1 MRTVSLILAIALASG
16 SAWAGTLQDVREA
29 AERSDPQWLAAQ
41 RTWKADQQI
50 RTQARGALLPNITAS
65 YSHMRNWN
73 KYEMSGAKEAEFDRI
88 TTGVQ
93 LVQPLF
99 RLDAW
104 YGYKQARAVVNASDA
119 QFAQDQ
125 QDFLLR
131 VASNYVDVL
140 RTWEGL
146 QFALANEKAIGSQ
159 LEQTQ
164 ERYNVGLV
172 PITDVQQAQSIY
184 DNAKVT
190 LIAARTQFEIARDQ
204 LQVLTGQEWLAI
216 DRLKEDLPMDGVTPA
231 DPAQWIALAQEKNPQ
246 LEAARLGAEVQHQNA
261 RVKGSTMLPRV
272 EIVGGYQHQ
281 HNIPRNDE
289 AKGGG
294 ALGMMSGYDID
305 TQGKNIGLQVTV
317 PLFMGGALNSQ
328 RKQAVL
334 QAQAADSTYELAFRN
349 ISHAARSQFRLVQTN
364 AESIKAGAQA
374 IKSAE
379 TALDAARE
387 GYKVGTN
394 TIIDVLAAESR
405 LFEAQQAYANARYNY
420 IIDSLSLKATA
431 GVLSAADLDE
441 VDSWLDSNSAID
453 LAAAP

>member
-29 AERSDPQWLAAQ
+29 AEKSDPQWLAAQ

-50 RTQARGALLPNITAS
+50 RTQARGALLPSITAS

-73 KYEMSGAKEAEFDRI
+73 EPEMSGAKEANFDQI

-104 YGYKQARAVVNASDA
+104 YGYKQANAVVSVSEA
-119 QFAQDQ
+119 QFAQDR

-131 VASNYVDVL
+131 VATEYVEVL

-146 QFALANEKAIGSQ
+146 QFALSNEKAIGSQ

-172 PITDVQQAQSIY
+172 PITDVQQARSIY
-184 DNAKVT
+184 DNAKVS

-204 LQVLTGQEWLAI
+204 LQVLTGQEWLAL
-216 DRLKEDLPMDGVTPA
+216 DGLKADLPMDGVTPA

-246 LEAARLGAEVQHQNA
+246 LEAARMGAEVQHQNA
-261 RVKGSTMLPRV
+261 RVKGSTMTPRV
-272 EIVGGYQHQ
+272 EIVAGYQHQ
-281 HNIPRNDE
+281 HNAPRND
-289 AKGGG
+289 AARFAG
-294 ALGMMSGYDID
+294 SYDLD
-305 TQGKNIGLQVTV
+305 SQGKNVGVQVTM
-317 PLFMGGALNSQ
+317 PLFMGGSLNSQ

-334 QAQAADSTYELAFRN
+334 QAQAADANYELAFRN
-349 ISHAARSQFRLVQTN
+349 VSHAARSQFRLVQTN
-364 AESIKAGAQA
+364 AQSIKAGAQA

-431 GVLSAADLDE
+431 GVLEVSDLDE
-441 VDSWLDSNSAID
+441 IDSWLDSSNTID
-453 LAAAP
+453 LVAN